1 MPTIGG
7 HVTQPRSPDSSLDE
21 LTNQALHLLRPH
33 LHIRHFKKGNLLW
46 RAGETSGLLI
56 AIKTG
61 RVKIYALLPSGRAVT
76 LFLFGP
82 GDLFGFLPFLD
93 GSPYPAHAQA
103 IEDVEAEVL
112 PRSALLQALH
122 ADPDL
127 AVALIALLGRRLRA
141 AMELIQ
147 SLSTPG
153 APSRVAA
160 ALLALLLEEP
170 ATAPVIKLPVTAQEL
185 AGAIGIAP
193 ETFSRALKRLEAD
206 GILAR
211 EGQGRY
217 RVLDL
222 EALEQAATPPSD

>member
-1 MPTIGG
+1 MDD
-7 HVTQPRSPDSSLDE
+7 VTG
-21 LTNQALHLLRPH
+21 QARELLRPY
-33 LHIRHFKKGNLLW
+33 LHIRHFAKGNLLW
-46 RAGETSGLLI
+46 GEGETSGLLI
-56 AIKTG
+56 MIKTG
-61 RVKIYALLPSGRAVT
+61 RVKIYRLLPSGRAVT

-103 IEDVEAEVL
+103 IEDVEAEVM
-112 PRSALLQALH
+112 PRSALLQALR

-141 AMELIQ
+141 AMDLIQ
-147 SLSTPG
+147 NISTPG

-160 ALLALLLEEP
+160 ALLALHLEEP
-170 ATAPVIKLPVTAQEL
+170 ASAPLVKLPVTAQEF

-193 ETFSRALKRLEAD
+193 ETFSRAVKHLVSNR
-206 GILAR
+206 ILAR
-211 EGQGRY
+211 EGQGRF

-222 EALEQAATPPSD
+222 EALKRAAAPPVE